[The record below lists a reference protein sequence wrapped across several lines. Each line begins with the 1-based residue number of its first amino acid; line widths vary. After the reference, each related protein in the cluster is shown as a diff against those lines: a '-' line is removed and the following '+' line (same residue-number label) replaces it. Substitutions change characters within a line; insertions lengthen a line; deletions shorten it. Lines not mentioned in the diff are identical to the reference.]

1 MARPMQ
7 VGDARPRQQG
17 GFTYLT
23 VMAMIAVLGFG
34 LASLGPMW
42 SDSAQRERE
51 QELLRVGALYADAI
65 SAYYKSSPGSL
76 KRYPPTL
83 EALTL
88 DTRFV
93 GTQRHLRKLY
103 ADPLN
108 PARPWGLI
116 NAPDGGVMGVFSQDQ
131 RQPFLQAVVNAGSSV
146 LSPAPRY
153 SDWKFM
159 PKVQP

>member
-1 MARPMQ
+1 MQ

-51 QELLRVGALYADAI
+51 QELLRVGALYADAVN
-65 SAYYKSSPGSL
+65 AYYKSSPGSL

-108 PARPWGLI
+108 PTRPWGVI
-116 NAPDGGVMGVFSQDQ
+116 AAPDGGVMGVFSQDQ
-131 RQPFLQAVVNAGSSV
+131 RQPFLQAAVNAGSAV

-159 PKVQP
+159 PKVQL